1 MSPTFRPNCL
11 PVLIGSLPLND
22 HRQAVRLVLRHT
34 PEIPVWPQLPVRPQE
49 GMMAQFLP
57 GLPGVRTVK
66 DRQLVDTTDGMFDD
80 QLVAFYEAYLAVSE
94 GTGTL
99 EGSRFELTPDV
110 AGGFFALLEEIKHLS
125 APPVALKG
133 QVTGPFTFTTGV
145 TDQNK
150 RAVFYNEQVRDAAV
164 KLLALKARWQVR
176 RMGATGC
183 PVIIFI
189 DEPAL
194 AGFGSS
200 EFIGVSGDD
209 VSACLQEV
217 IAAIHAED
225 GLAGVH
231 VCANTDWSV
240 VLKSGADIVNFDA
253 YTYFDKFI
261 LYPGLVKTF
270 LLNGGILAWG
280 IVPTLRAEDIE
291 RETADA
297 LAAQWQAKARQVA
310 ALGVAP
316 AVIQAQS
323 LISPS
328 CGAGS
333 LSLTHAT
340 RVLELTRA
348 VSLRLRA
355 TPMDR

>member
-1 MSPTFRPNCL
+1 MPPSFRPNCL
-11 PVLIGSLPLND
+11 PVLIGSLPLED
-22 HRQAVRLVLRHT
+22 HHQAVGLVLRHT
-34 PEIPVWPQLPVRPQE
+34 PEIPVWPQLPAHPRE

-57 GLPGVRTVK
+57 GLPGLKTVGE
-66 DRQLVDTTDGMFDD
+66 RQLVDTADTGFDEG
-80 QLVAFYEAYLAVSE
+80 LVAFYEAYLAVSE
-94 GTGTL
+94 GAGDL
-99 EGSRFELTPDV
+99 EDSRFALTPEA
-110 AGGFFALLEEIKHLS
+110 AGGFFALLQAIPDLQP
-125 APPVALKG
+125 PPVALKG

-145 TDQNK
+145 SDQEK
-150 RAVFYNEQVRDAAV
+150 RAIFYNPQVRDAAV

-176 RMGATGC
+176 RLGAAGC

-200 EFIGVSGDD
+200 EFISVSKDE

-217 IAAIHAED
+217 LDAIHAEG

-240 VLKSGADIVNFDA
+240 VLGSGVDIVNFDA
-253 YTYFDKFI
+253 YAYFDKFI
-261 LYPGLVKTF
+261 LYPELIKAF
-270 LLNGGILAWG
+270 LANAGILAWG
-280 IVPTLRAEDIE
+280 IVPTLRPEDIE
-291 RETADA
+291 RETAA
-297 LAAQWQAKARQVA
+297 SLTARWRAQARQVA

-316 AVIQAQS
+316 AAIQAQS

-328 CGAGS
+328 CGVGA
-333 LSLTHAT
+333 LSLAHAT
-340 RVLELTRA
+340 QVLELTRA
-348 VSLRLRA
+348 VSLKLRA

>member
-1 MSPTFRPNCL
+1 MPPSFRPNCL
-11 PVLIGSLPLND
+11 PVLIGSLPLED

-34 PEIPVWPQLPVRPQE
+34 PEIPVWPQLPVHPRE

-57 GLPGVRTVK
+57 GLPGLKTVGA
-66 DRQLVDTTDGMFDD
+66 RQLVDTADGGFDD
-80 QLVAFYEAYLAVSE
+80 GLVAFYEAYLAVSE
-94 GTGTL
+94 GTGDL
-99 EGSRFELTPDV
+99 EGSRFALTPAT
-110 AGGFFALLEEIKHLS
+110 AGGFFALLQAITGLQ
-125 APPVALKG
+125 PPVALKG
-133 QVTGPFTFTTGV
+133 QVTGPFTLTTGV
-145 TDQNK
+145 GDQDK
-150 RAVFYNEQVRDAAV
+150 RAIFYNPQVRDAAV

-176 RMGATGC
+176 RLGVAGC

-200 EFIGVSGDD
+200 EFIGVSKDE

-217 IAAIHAED
+217 IAAIHAEG

-240 VLKSGADIVNFDA
+240 VLGSGVDIVNFDA

-261 LYPGLVKTF
+261 LYPDLVKAF
-270 LLNGGILAWG
+270 LANGGILAWG
-280 IVPTLRAEDIE
+280 IVPTLRPEDIE
-291 RETADA
+291 RETADS
-297 LAAQWQAKARQVA
+297 LTAQWQDQARQVA
-310 ALGVAP
+310 ALGIAP
-316 AVIQAQS
+316 EAVKAQS

-328 CGAGS
+328 CGVGA
-333 LSLTHAT
+333 LSLAHAT

-348 VSLRLRA
+348 VSLNLRA
-355 TPMDR
+355 TRDRQR

>member
-1 MSPTFRPNCL
+1 MPPSFRPNCL
-11 PVLIGSLPLND
+11 PVLIGSLPLDD
-22 HRQAVRLVLRHT
+22 HRQAARLVLRYT
-34 PEIPVWPQLPVRPQE
+34 PEIPVWAQLPVHPQE
-49 GMMAQFLP
+49 GMLAQFLP
-57 GLPGVRTVK
+57 GLPGVRTVG
-66 DRQLVDTTDGMFDD
+66 DRQLVDTADERFDD

-94 GTGTL
+94 GAGNL
-99 EGSRFELTPDV
+99 DGSRFELTPDV
-110 AGGFFALLEEIKHLS
+110 AGGFFALLQAIKGLS
-125 APPVALKG
+125 PPPVALKG

-145 TDQNK
+145 TDQDK

-176 RMGATGC
+176 RLGAAGC

-200 EFIGVSGDD
+200 EFISVSKDD
-209 VSACLQEV
+209 VTACLHEV
-217 IAAIHAED
+217 IAAIHAEG

-240 VLKSGADIVNFDA
+240 VLDSGVDIVNFDA
-253 YTYFDKFI
+253 YAYFEKFI
-261 LYPGLVKTF
+261 LYPALVKTF
-270 LLNGGILAWG
+270 LLKGGILAWG

-291 RETADA
+291 GETADS
-297 LAAQWQAKARQVA
+297 LAAQWQAKARQVE

-316 AVIQAQS
+316 EAIKAQS

-328 CGAGS
+328 CGTGA
-333 LSLTHAT
+333 LSRAHAT

-348 VSLRLRA
+348 VSLKLRA
-355 TPMDR
+355 TFDR